1 MEEKVLLIE
10 DDPVLQKLYSD
21 LLTSAGLPFESASD
35 GETGYQK
42 IAQGGWKLILLD
54 LMLPKM
60 NGLEIV
66 KKVKENPPQ
75 NPVGKIVF
83 LTNLEQGKE
92 VEEIKALGYEY
103 IIKSDLDPNQFINKV
118 KSLLT

>member
-1 MEEKVLLIE
+1 MEEKILLVE

-21 LLTSAGLPFESASD
+21 LLTSAGLHYETASD

-42 IAQGGWKLILLD
+42 MSEGGWKLVLLD

-60 NGLEIV
+60 NGLDIV
-66 KKVKENPPQ
+66 KKLKEDPPQ
-75 NPVGKIVF
+75 NPLGKIVF

-92 VEEIKALGYEY
+92 VGEIKGLGYEY
-103 IIKSDLDPNQFINKV
+103 VIKSDLDPNQFINKV
-118 KSLLT
+118 KSSLI